1 MPFSATGDRST
12 VTTRDGVLPR
22 SGASRAEREPPVS
35 DPTGPSMSE
44 PVSAAEARAST
55 KPPPGLL
62 DAMDPAARRI
72 AGTGGAVAVIALIG
86 ALLGTWTFDW
96 SAIVLIAAGLL
107 AAGTAVLTSGTG
119 SRRTMPIAKRD
130 LILAGG
136 TIAAVLGV
144 LFFAEVA
151 ADFDDLDEYGGILGA
166 LAALALAVSGVALFV
181 LAAGA
186 WSGSPLAPWTRAIS
200 AGDRSAKVVVG
211 GAALVVLGW
220 LGNVTIGVWYLDP
233 GVIAITLVLLAA
245 LVVRAAADPD
255 QPLVLPFPVAYVAVV
270 LTGIA
275 LLLALQHSVRLADQE
290 VGAENWILQL
300 IYIAGAAIALIGG
313 ILGALAAV
321 ASSTPAAPGPGGT
334 AG

>member
-1 MPFSATGDRST
+1 
-12 VTTRDGVLPR
+12 
-22 SGASRAEREPPVS
+22 
-35 DPTGPSMSE
+35 
-44 PVSAAEARAST
+44 
-55 KPPPGLL
+55 
-62 DAMDPAARRI
+62 MDPAARRI
-72 AGTGGAVAVIALIG
+72 ASAGGAVAVIALIG

-186 WSGSPLAPWTRAIS
+186 WSGGPLAPWTRAIS

-220 LGNVTIGVWYLDP
+220 LGNVTIGVWHLDP

-313 ILGALAAV
+313 ILGALAAA
-321 ASSTPAAPGPGGT
+321 ASSTPAAPGSGGGA